1 MGDRVP
7 LLGVDETGEEHWV
20 PDEEDG
26 SVVAHQV
33 PVALLGVKLDG
44 EPTRVTGRIGRAR
57 LSAHSAK
64 ASRQGSSLADG

>member
-1 MGDRVP
+1 MGGWVP
-7 LLGVDETGEEHWV
+7 LLGVDETREEHRV

-26 SVVAHQV
+26 GVVADHV

-57 LSAHSAK
+57 FSADSTK
-64 ASRQGSSLADG
+64 TGRQGCSLAD